1 MDTGNIIG
9 HHVDFEIIKRFQQ
22 FDPRYCVKKFEK
34 LEKRFISTT
43 QDIQTIVKPKARK
56 VETKTFISLYTINNK
71 DE

>member
-1 MDTGNIIG
+1 MDAGNIVG
-9 HHVDFEIIKRFQQ
+9 RHVDFEIIKRFQQ

-43 QDIQTIVKPKARK
+43 QDIQTIAKPKARK
-56 VETKTFISLYTINNK
+56 VETKTFISLYIINNK